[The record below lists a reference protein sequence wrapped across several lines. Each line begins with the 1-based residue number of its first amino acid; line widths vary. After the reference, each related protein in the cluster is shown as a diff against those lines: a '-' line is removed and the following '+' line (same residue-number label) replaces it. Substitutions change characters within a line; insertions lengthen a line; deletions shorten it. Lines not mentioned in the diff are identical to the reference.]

1 MSEILLVNPRRRRRR
16 KTVVRRKRTSVRRRR
31 NPVAANPRRR
41 RKSPVRRRRTSVRR
55 RRRNPARRITARTIQ
70 RQLTVA
76 TQGALGA
83 IGLDIALAYI
93 PLPAQLTGPFA
104 TPVIKGLAAVGLGA
118 VAGMAGIRAETAN
131 RMTEGALTVQ
141 LHTIGKTMLAQFMP
155 NIAMGEYLSGM
166 GYYGS
171 GYNPGQSVDDPDWNS
186 GMGTY
191 LTDISADDMDMDQG
205 GFAMYENAGDEAF
218 GW

>member
-16 KTVVRRKRTSVRRRR
+16 KTTTRRRKTSVRRRRR
-31 NPVAANPRRR
+31 NPVANPRRR
-41 RKSPVRRRRTSVRR
+41 RRRTTVRR
-55 RRRNPARRITARTIQ
+55 RRRNPARRATRITARSIQ
-70 RQLTVA
+70 KNLTVA
-76 TQGALGA
+76 AQGAAGA

-93 PLPAQLTGPFA
+93 PLPAQLSGPFA
-104 TPVIKGLAAVGLGA
+104 TPVVKGLAAVGLGA
-118 VAGMAGIRAETAN
+118 VAGMVGMRADTAT

-141 LHTIGKTMLAQFMP
+141 LHSIGKNMLGQFMP
-155 NIAMGEYLSGM
+155 NIALSEYLDTGV

-171 GYNPGQSVDDPDWNS
+171 GYNPGVDDPDWLD

-191 LTDISADDMDMDQG
+191 LPDLSADDIGMDEG
-205 GFAMYENAGDEAF
+205 GFAMYEDASNADAF

>member
-16 KTVVRRKRTSVRRRR
+16 KTTVRRRRRR

-41 RKSPVRRRRTSVRR
+41 RRRSYAKRRVTRR
-55 RRRNPARRITARTIQ
+55 RRRNPARRITARSIQ
-70 RQLTVA
+70 RQLTNA

-83 IGLDIALAYI
+83 LGLDIALAYI
-93 PLPAQLTGPFA
+93 PLPANMTGPIL
-104 TPVIKGLAAVGLGA
+104 TPVIKGLGAVGLGA
-118 VAGMAGIRAETAN
+118 VAGMAGVRAETAN

-141 LHTIGKTMLAQFMP
+141 LHTIGKGLMAQFVP
-155 NIAMGEYLSGM
+155 GIALSEYVGGM

-171 GYNPGQSVDDPDWNS
+171 GYNPGVDDPDWYS

-191 LTDISADDMDMDQG
+191 LPDLSADDIGIDQV
-205 GFAMYENAGDEAF
+205 GFSMYEDATETF

>member
-1 MSEILLVNPRRRRRR
+1 M
-16 KTVVRRKRTSVRRRR
+16 
-31 NPVAANPRRR
+31 VAA
-41 RKSPVRRRRTSVRR
+41 
-55 RRRNPARRITARTIQ
+55 
-70 RQLTVA
+70 
-76 TQGALGA
+76 QGAMGA

-93 PLPAQLTGPFA
+93 PLPAQFTGPIA
-104 TPVIKGLAAVGLGA
+104 SPIIKGLGAIGLGA
-118 VAGMAGIRAETAN
+118 VAGMAGVRAETAN

-141 LHTIGKTMLAQFMP
+141 LHSIGKNMLGQFMP
-155 NIAMGEYLSGM
+155 NIAMSEYVDGI

-171 GYNPGQSVDDPDWNS
+171 GYNPGVDDPDWLE

-191 LTDISADDMDMDQG
+191 LPDLSADDMGMDQG